1 MDLALKII
9 PPVQLVICASLMFG
23 LAYYFPQYHFSLSF
37 SFPLIIFL
45 IALAS
50 IIGSLA
56 LYDFHKHKTTFHPH
70 TPEKTSTVVDSGI
83 YAYSRNPMYLALVLI
98 LLALALYFANI
109 TCFAV
114 IPLFIWY
121 ITNYQIKPEEDMLNK
136 LFPTDYQ
143 AYSKKVRRWL

>member
-1 MDLALKII
+1 MTLALKII
-9 PPVQLVICASLMFG
+9 PPVQLVICASLMFS
-23 LAYYFPQYHFSLSF
+23 LAYYFPQYCFSLSF

-45 IALAS
+45 IALAC

-56 LYDFHKHKTTFHPH
+56 LYVFYKYKTTSHPH
-70 TPEKTSTVVDSGI
+70 IPEKTSTVVDSGI

-98 LLALALYFANI
+98 LIALAIYFTNI

-121 ITNYQIKPEEDMLNK
+121 ITHYQIKPEEVMLNK

-143 AYSKKVRRWL
+143 AYSQKVRRWL